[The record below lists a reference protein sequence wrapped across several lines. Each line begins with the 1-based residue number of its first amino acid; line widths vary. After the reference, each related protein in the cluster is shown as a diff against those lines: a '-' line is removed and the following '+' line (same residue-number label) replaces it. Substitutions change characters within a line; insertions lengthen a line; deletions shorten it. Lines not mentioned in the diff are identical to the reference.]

1 MLLNF
6 LRTKCMPFLNKQ
18 ERLSLA
24 SISSLVESLLVRSGA
39 YPRVE
44 HLSGASLGEAPSLS
58 TNIRLGWKGLA
69 GTNARAYYEKVVKR
83 AIKSCIT
90 LTPGCLNILVMDR
103 VRHTSIY
110 LSLILF
116 KSGIQ
121 HKGEYYERTRGNFL
135 VQEWLSSYYL

>member
-1 MLLNF
+1 L
-6 LRTKCMPFLNKQ
+6 
-18 ERLSLA
+18 
-24 SISSLVESLLVRSGA
+24 
-39 YPRVE
+39 E
-44 HLSGASLGEAPSLS
+44 HLSGASLWEAPALFS
-58 TNIRLGWKGLA
+58 NIKLGWKVLA
-69 GTNARAYYEKVVKR
+69 GTNDLAYYEKALLNAVK
-83 AIKSCIT
+83 SFVT
-90 LTPGCLNILVMDR
+90 LTPGCLIILVMDR